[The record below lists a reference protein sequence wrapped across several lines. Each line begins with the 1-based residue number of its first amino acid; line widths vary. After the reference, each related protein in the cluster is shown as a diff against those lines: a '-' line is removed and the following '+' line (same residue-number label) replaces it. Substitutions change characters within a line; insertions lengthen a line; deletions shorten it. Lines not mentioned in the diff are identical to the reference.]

1 MSNKRANGSQ
11 IETLNKC
18 INTHIKP
25 FLFCKENFAEK
36 SSSLF
41 QHVKEPIL
49 HGNSACFALQN
60 RHYCIVKQ
68 SVSLFT
74 CVFLYKQKGFYGH
87 TIKGAKVA

>member
-1 MSNKRANGSQ
+1 MSNKRANGCQ

-49 HGNSACFALQN
+49 QHKSACFAQQN
-60 RHYCIVKQ
+60 RHFYIVKQ
-68 SVSLFT
+68 
-74 CVFLYKQKGFYGH
+74 
-87 TIKGAKVA
+87 

>member
-49 HGNSACFALQN
+49 QHKRACFA
-60 RHYCIVKQ
+60 
-68 SVSLFT
+68 
-74 CVFLYKQKGFYGH
+74 
-87 TIKGAKVA
+87 

>member
-1 MSNKRANGSQ
+1 MSNKRANGSK

-49 HGNSACFALQN
+49 QRKSACFTEQK
-60 RHYCIVKQ
+60 RH
-68 SVSLFT
+68 F
-74 CVFLYKQKGFYGH
+74 
-87 TIKGAKVA
+87 